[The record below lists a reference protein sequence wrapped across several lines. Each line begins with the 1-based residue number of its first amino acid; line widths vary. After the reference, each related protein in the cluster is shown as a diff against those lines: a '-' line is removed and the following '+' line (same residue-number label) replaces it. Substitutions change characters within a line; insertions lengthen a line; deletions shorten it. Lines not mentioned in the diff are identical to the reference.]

1 MTKNRKLCAD
11 FHWFQNFPKFS
22 VLRFRLVFYCG
33 FDFRHICFS
42 VCFKVCV
49 FSFQN
54 RVFDLSMWMGFCV
67 CVCVFVREFCFIKI
81 FFTRFFVTMIR
92 RFLEEKSWNS
102 KRVFVE
108 FILFYLC
115 VYVWVVRRKRV
126 RKVVNV
132 RSEFECVGVRVHS
145 IASVASAV

>member
-11 FHWFQNFPKFS
+11 FHWLRNFQKFS

-49 FSFQN
+49 WTCSHFKT
-54 RVFDLSMWMGFCV
+54 GFRFINV
-67 CVCVFVREFCFIKI
+67 NGFVCVFVREFCFIKI

-102 KRVFVE
+102 KRVFVG
-108 FILFYLC
+108 FILLSLC
-115 VYVWVVRRKRV
+115 VCVGGPPEASPKSRECPIRV
-126 RKVVNV
+126 RV
-132 RSEFECVGVRVHS
+132 CWC
-145 IASVASAV
+145 